1 MKKTKKKNKKKNKKK
16 TKKNKKKTNI
26 IFLFERREEI
36 IDMDETFVNQKDK
49 ISYHTNWCGT
59 GFQHYSVS
67 KNIFPWNEL
76 F

>member
-1 MKKTKKKNKKKNKKK
+1 MRANVKGRRTLRVVFNKSNSKIQIFDLLKKLNRKRTIDKN
-16 TKKNKKKTNI
+16 
-26 IFLFERREEI
+26 FE
-36 IDMDETFVNQKDK
+36 NQKDK